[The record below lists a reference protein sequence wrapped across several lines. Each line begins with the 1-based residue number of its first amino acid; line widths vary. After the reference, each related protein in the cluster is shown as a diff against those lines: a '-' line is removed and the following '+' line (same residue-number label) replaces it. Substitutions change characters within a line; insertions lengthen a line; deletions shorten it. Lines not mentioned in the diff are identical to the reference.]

1 VSRPAPRLAPHLD
14 RLRLLRPFAAR
25 LCAGLVCMG
34 LTVLIQLAYPKAL
47 AYFIDNISVQKDM
60 AWFSSLALGMLAVLA
75 LQAVAATARYY
86 IFEST
91 GYMIVTRIRRQ
102 LYAALI
108 AQPIRFFDKH
118 HVGELGNRLTAD
130 VDILHD
136 TLTMGLAVSLRCL
149 CVFVGGVA
157 MLLTISPVLCLMLA
171 IFLPA
176 TLYLGKVA
184 GKVYRK
190 RASLMQ
196 DSQAEC
202 GKVAHEHLSN
212 IRLVHAFSQQR
223 TARARYAGA
232 TGQALSLSVSS
243 SALFALFRGGSSFLV
258 YLALLGTLWFGA
270 RLIGQGA
277 LSVGELTA
285 FILYASMVTE
295 AAGAVGEFWN
305 AWMRTIGAT
314 EWIFEVINSAAARA
328 GAQAEVDGVDG
339 VDDGA
344 AAGAV
349 RLQGALAFEDVLFAY
364 PERPDVA
371 ALNGIDFAIAAG
383 ETIALVGASG
393 AGKSTI
399 ASLILGFYRPDAG
412 RLSFDG
418 IDARTMPLA
427 GIRGRLA
434 IVEQEPALFSGS
446 IFDNI
451 AFALA
456 EREVTL
462 EEVKAAAS
470 LACAHD
476 FISAFPDG
484 YDTLVGARGA
494 QLSGG
499 QKQRIAI
506 ARALLRDPRILIL
519 DEATSA
525 LDAASELQ
533 VQRALDTLMRGRTTI
548 IIAHRFSTIVKADR
562 ILVLEQGRLA
572 QQGTH
577 AQLAA
582 QQDGVYF
589 HLMRHQLARAA
600 AEPAAAA

>member
-1 VSRPAPRLAPHLD
+1 MSRPSPHLD

-25 LCAGLVCMG
+25 LCAGLVCMAV
-34 LTVLIQLAYPKAL
+34 TVLIQLAYPKAL
-47 AYFIDNISVQKDM
+47 SYFIDNINVRKDM
-60 AWFSSLALGMLAVLA
+60 AWFSSLALIMLAVLA
-75 LQAVAATARYY
+75 VQAVAATARYY

-108 AQPIRFFDKH
+108 EQPIRFYDKQ
-118 HVGELGNRLTAD
+118 HVGELNNRLTAD
-130 VDILHD
+130 VEVLHD
-136 TLTMGLAVSLRCL
+136 TLTMGMAVSLRCL
-149 CVFVGGVA
+149 CVFVGGVV
-157 MLLTISPVLCLMLA
+157 MLLTISPALCLMLVF
-171 IFLPA
+171 FLPA
-176 TLYLGKVA
+176 TLIIGKMT

-190 RASLMQ
+190 RARLMQ
-196 DSQAEC
+196 DGQAEC
-202 GKVAHEHLSN
+202 GKVAHEHFSN

-232 TGQALSLSVSS
+232 TEHALSLSVSS

-270 RLIGQGA
+270 RLIGQGV
-277 LSVGELTA
+277 LSVGDLTA

-295 AAGAVGEFWN
+295 AAGAIGEFWN

-314 EWIFEVINSAAARA
+314 EWIFEVVNADRAART
-328 GAQAEVDGVDG
+328 
-339 VDDGA
+339 
-344 AAGAV
+344 AAGKEANSEV
-349 RLQGALAFEDVLFAY
+349 RLQGNLAFNDVVFSY
-364 PERPDVA
+364 PERPDA
-371 ALNGIDFAIAAG
+371 QALKGIDFSIAAG

-399 ASLILGFYRPDAG
+399 ASLILGFYQPDSGSIA
-412 RLSFDG
+412 FDG
-418 IDARTMPLA
+418 IEAGAMPLA
-427 GIRGRLA
+427 GIRSKLA
-434 IVEQEPALFSGS
+434 IVEQEPSLFSGS
-446 IFDNI
+446 IFENI
-451 AFALA
+451 AFAVA

-462 EEVKAAAS
+462 DEVKAAAA
-470 LACAHD
+470 LAFAHD
-476 FISAFPDG
+476 FISGFPDG
-484 YDTLVGARGA
+484 YDTVVGERGA

-525 LDAASELQ
+525 LDSASELQ
-533 VQRALDTLMRGRTTI
+533 VQRALDTLMQGRTTI

-562 ILVLEQGRLA
+562 ILVLDQGRLA

-577 AQLAA
+577 AQLVA
-582 QQDGVYF
+582 QQDGLYF
-589 HLMRHQLARAA
+589 QLMRHQLARAGAQAVA
-600 AEPAAAA
+600 A

>member
-1 VSRPAPRLAPHLD
+1 MSRPSPHLD
-14 RLRLLRPFAAR
+14 RLRLLRPFAWR
-25 LCAGLVCMG
+25 LGAGLVCMAV
-34 LTVLIQLAYPKAL
+34 TVLIQLAYPKAL
-47 AYFIDNISVQKDM
+47 SYFIDNINVRKDM
-60 AWFSSLALGMLAVLA
+60 AWFSSLALTMLAVLA

-108 AQPIRFFDKH
+108 EQPIRFYDKH
-118 HVGELGNRLTAD
+118 HVGELNNRLTAD
-130 VDILHD
+130 VEILHD
-136 TLTMGLAVSLRCL
+136 TLTMGMAVSLRCL
-149 CVFVGGVA
+149 CVFIGGVV
-157 MLLTISPVLCLMLA
+157 MLLTISPVLSLMLV

-176 TLYLGKVA
+176 TLFIGKMT

-196 DSQAEC
+196 DGQAEC
-202 GKVAHEHLSN
+202 GKVAQEHFSN

-232 TGQALSLSVSS
+232 TEHALSLSVSS

-270 RLIGQGA
+270 RLIGQGQMT
-277 LSVGELTA
+277 VGDLTA

-295 AAGAVGEFWN
+295 AAGAIGEFWN

-314 EWIFEVINSAAARA
+314 EWIFKVINTERA
-328 GAQAEVDGVDG
+328 QEAP
-339 VDDGA
+339 
-344 AAGAV
+344 AGEAG
-349 RLQGALAFEDVLFAY
+349 LQGRLAFEDVAFAY
-364 PERPDVA
+364 PERPDA
-371 ALNGIDFAIAAG
+371 PALNKIDFSIAAG
-383 ETIALVGASG
+383 DTIALVGASG

-399 ASLILGFYRPDAG
+399 ASLILGFYRPDSG
-412 RLSFDG
+412 RILFDG
-418 IDARTMPLA
+418 VDAAAMPLA
-427 GIRGRLA
+427 AIRSKLA
-434 IVEQEPALFSGS
+434 IVEQEPSLFSGS
-446 IFDNI
+446 IFENI
-451 AFALA
+451 AFAVA

-462 EEVKAAAS
+462 DEVKAAAA
-470 LACAHD
+470 LAYAHD

-484 YDTLVGARGA
+484 YDTVVGERGA

-525 LDAASELQ
+525 LDSASELQ
-533 VQRALDTLMRGRTTI
+533 VQRALDTLMQGRTTI

-572 QQGTH
+572 QHGTH
-577 AQLAA
+577 AQLVA
-582 QQDGVYF
+582 QQEGLYF

-600 AEPAAAA
+600 APAAA

>member
-1 VSRPAPRLAPHLD
+1 MAV
-14 RLRLLRPFAAR
+14 
-25 LCAGLVCMG
+25 
-34 LTVLIQLAYPKAL
+34 TVLIQLAYPKAL
-47 AYFIDNISVQKDM
+47 SYFIDNINVRKDM
-60 AWFSSLALGMLAVLA
+60 AWFSSLALIMLAVLA
-75 LQAVAATARYY
+75 LQAVAATARFY

-91 GYMIVTRIRRQ
+91 GHMIVTRIRRR

-108 AQPIRFFDKH
+108 DQPIRFYDKH
-118 HVGELGNRLTAD
+118 HVGELNNRLTAD
-130 VDILHD
+130 VEILHD
-136 TLTMGLAVSLRCL
+136 TLTMGMAVSLRCL

-157 MLLTISPVLCLMLA
+157 MLLTISPALCLMLVV
-171 IFLPA
+171 FLPA
-176 TLYLGKVA
+176 TLYIGKMT

-190 RASLMQ
+190 RARLMQ
-196 DSQAEC
+196 DGQAEC
-202 GKVAHEHLSN
+202 GKVAHEHFSN

-232 TGQALSLSVSS
+232 TGHALSLSVSS

-270 RLIGQGA
+270 RLIGQGV
-277 LSVGELTA
+277 LSVGDLTA

-295 AAGAVGEFWN
+295 AAGAIGEFWN

-314 EWIFEVINSAAARA
+314 EWIFEVINSERAA
-328 GAQAEVDGVDG
+328 DT
-339 VDDGA
+339 A
-344 AAGAV
+344 AVGEV
-349 RLQGALAFEDVLFAY
+349 RLQGKVTFDDVVFSY
-364 PERPDVA
+364 PERPDA
-371 ALNGIDFAIAAG
+371 QALKCIGFSIAAG

-399 ASLILGFYRPDAG
+399 ASLILGFYQPDSGSIA
-412 RLSFDG
+412 FDG
-418 IDARTMPLA
+418 IKADAMPLA
-427 GIRGRLA
+427 GIRSKLA
-434 IVEQEPALFSGS
+434 IVEQEPSLFSGS
-446 IFDNI
+446 IFENI
-451 AFALA
+451 AFAVA
-456 EREVTL
+456 ERDVSL
-462 EEVKAAAS
+462 DEVKAAAA

-484 YDTLVGARGA
+484 YLTLVGERGA

-525 LDAASELQ
+525 LDSASEVQ
-533 VQRALDTLMRGRTTI
+533 VQRALDTLMQGRTTI

-562 ILVLEQGRLA
+562 ILVLDQGRLA

-577 AQLAA
+577 AQLVAE
-582 QQDGVYF
+582 QDGLYF
-589 HLMRHQLARAA
+589 HLMRHQLARAGA
-600 AEPAAAA
+600 QPQPQPQPA

>member
-1 VSRPAPRLAPHLD
+1 M
-14 RLRLLRPFAAR
+14 
-25 LCAGLVCMG
+25 CAGLACMAV
-34 LTVLIQLAYPKAL
+34 TVLIQLAYPKAL
-47 AYFIDNISVQKDM
+47 SYFIDNINVQKDM
-60 AWFSSLALGMLAVLA
+60 AWFSSLALIMLAVLA

-108 AQPIRFFDKH
+108 DQPIRFYDKH
-118 HVGELGNRLTAD
+118 HVGELNNRLTAD

-136 TLTMGLAVSLRCL
+136 TLTMGMAVSLRCL
-149 CVFVGGVA
+149 CVFIGGVA
-157 MLLTISPVLCLMLA
+157 MLLTISPVLCLMLVF
-171 IFLPA
+171 FLPA
-176 TLYLGKVA
+176 TLYLGKVT

-190 RASLMQ
+190 QARLMQ
-196 DSQAEC
+196 DGQADC
-202 GKVAHEHLSN
+202 GKVAHEHFSN

-223 TARARYAGA
+223 TARTRYAGA
-232 TGQALSLSVSS
+232 TEHALSLSVSS

-277 LSVGELTA
+277 LSVGDLTA

-295 AAGAVGEFWN
+295 AAGAIGEFWN

-314 EWIFEVINSAAARA
+314 EWIFEVIN
-328 GAQAEVDGVDG
+328 AECAPPA
-339 VDDGA
+339 A
-344 AAGAV
+344 AAGEV
-349 RLQGALAFEDVLFAY
+349 HLQGNLAFNDVVFSY
-364 PERPDVA
+364 PERPEA
-371 ALNGIDFAIAAG
+371 QALKGIDFAIAAG

-399 ASLILGFYRPDAG
+399 ASLALGFYQPDSG
-412 RLSFDG
+412 SISFDG
-418 IDARTMPLA
+418 VDAGAMPLA
-427 GIRGRLA
+427 GIRSKLA
-434 IVEQEPALFSGS
+434 IVEQEPSLFSGS
-446 IFDNI
+446 IFENI
-451 AFALA
+451 AFAVA

-462 EEVKAAAS
+462 DEVKAAAA
-470 LACAHD
+470 LAYAHD
-476 FISAFPDG
+476 FICGFPDG
-484 YDTLVGARGA
+484 YDTLVGEHGT

-525 LDAASELQ
+525 LDSASELQ
-533 VQRALDTLMRGRTTI
+533 VQRALDTLMQGRTTI

-562 ILVLEQGRLA
+562 ILVLDQGRLA
-572 QQGTH
+572 QEGTH
-577 AQLAA
+577 AQLVA
-582 QQDGVYF
+582 QQDGLYF
-589 HLMRHQLARAA
+589 HLMRQQLARAQPVA
-600 AEPAAAA
+600 A

>member
-1 VSRPAPRLAPHLD
+1 MSRPSPHLD
-14 RLRLLRPFAAR
+14 RLRLLRPFAGR
-25 LCAGLVCMG
+25 LCAGLVCMAV
-34 LTVLIQLAYPKAL
+34 TVLIQLAYPKAL
-47 AYFIDNISVQKDM
+47 SYFIDNINVRKDM
-60 AWFSSLALGMLAVLA
+60 AWFSSLALTMLAVLA

-108 AQPIRFFDKH
+108 AQPIRFYDKH
-118 HVGELGNRLTAD
+118 HVGELTNRLTAD

-136 TLTMGLAVSLRCL
+136 TLTMGMAVSLRCL
-149 CVFVGGVA
+149 CVFIGGVV
-157 MLLTISPVLCLMLA
+157 MLLTISPVLCLMLVV
-171 IFLPA
+171 FLPA
-176 TLYLGKVA
+176 TLFIGKMT

-196 DSQAEC
+196 DGQADC

-232 TGQALSLSVSS
+232 TENALSLSVSS

-277 LSVGELTA
+277 LTVGELTA

-295 AAGAVGEFWN
+295 AAGAIGEFWN
-305 AWMRTIGAT
+305 TWMRTIGAT
-314 EWIFEVINSAAARA
+314 EWIFKVINSDRAQEAAP
-328 GAQAEVDGVDG
+328 GAEVHV
-339 VDDGA
+339 
-344 AAGAV
+344 
-349 RLQGALAFEDVLFAY
+349 QGRLAFENVVFAY
-364 PERPDVA
+364 PERPDTA
-371 ALNGIDFAIAAG
+371 ALNGIDFSIAAG

-399 ASLILGFYRPDAG
+399 ASLILGFYQPDSG
-412 RLSFDG
+412 RILFDG
-418 IDARTMPLA
+418 VNASAMPLA
-427 GIRGRLA
+427 GLRSKLA
-434 IVEQEPALFSGS
+434 IVEQEPSLFSGS
-446 IFDNI
+446 IYENI
-451 AFALA
+451 AFAVA

-462 EEVKAAAS
+462 DEVKAAAR
-470 LACAHD
+470 LAYAHD

-484 YDTLVGARGA
+484 YDTVVGERGA

-533 VQRALDTLMRGRTTI
+533 VQRALDTLMQGRTTI

-577 AQLAA
+577 AQLVT
-582 QQDGVYF
+582 QQDGLYF
-589 HLMRHQLARAA
+589 HLMRHQLARADT
-600 AEPAAAA
+600 AAAAAAA